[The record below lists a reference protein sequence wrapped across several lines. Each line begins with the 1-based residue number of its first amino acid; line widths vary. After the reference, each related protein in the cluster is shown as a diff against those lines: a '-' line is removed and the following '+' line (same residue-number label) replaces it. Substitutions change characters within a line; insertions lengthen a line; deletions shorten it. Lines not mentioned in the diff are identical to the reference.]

1 MSGPPLLD
9 CTDAT
14 PAPSADKHPP
24 YGVLVL
30 PGGTGIGLEVRR
42 SLSDLKEIRLVGA
55 GSADDRHGPFA
66 YRNWAQVPS
75 VHEDGWQAAVNE
87 GCPLVWSG
95 LHRPGAR

>member
-14 PAPSADKHPP
+14 PALGDASADKHPP

-30 PGGTGIGLEVRR
+30 LGGTEIGLEVRR
-42 SLSDLKEIRLVGA
+42 SLSDLKEIRLA

-66 YRNWAQVPS
+66 YRNWAHVPS
-75 VHEDGWQAAVNE
+75 VHEE
-87 GCPLVWSG
+87 G
-95 LHRPGAR
+95 